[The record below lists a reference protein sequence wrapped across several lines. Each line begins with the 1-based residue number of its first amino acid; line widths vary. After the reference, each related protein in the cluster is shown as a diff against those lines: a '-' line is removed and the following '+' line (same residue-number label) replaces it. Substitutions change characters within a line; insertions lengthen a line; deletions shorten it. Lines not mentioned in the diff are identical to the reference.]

1 MPSLNLSNHYA
12 FLGKATGFEI
22 QTRDCV
28 HSLANRLSLFP
39 SGCRKKKFNCLII
52 FTSKDEI
59 SVIEDEQ
66 GSKRQNVASEKDSPV
81 GVTQA
86 DDESNKDVSK
96 LLSLDAYI

>member
-1 MPSLNLSNHYA
+1 MPW
-12 FLGKATGFEI
+12 
-22 QTRDCV
+22 
-28 HSLANRLSLFP
+28 LFP
-39 SGCRKKKFNCLII
+39 SGCWKEKFNSLII

-81 GVTQA
+81 GVAQA

-96 LLSLDAYI
+96 LLSLDAFIWDICTCSHPALWWPRTA